1 MPGLK
6 TMEMLCRNAD
16 LTAVGSH
23 ISEREAQVRANRV
36 TSAFVSVTSAFATSV
51 FHLACSLAFLVSSWQ
66 ARILDSNSWCAAH
79 GQNALSA
86 THLLT
91 DT

>member
-6 TMEMLCRNAD
+6 TMEMLCRSAD

-36 TSAFVSVTSAFATSV
+36 TSAFVTSAF
-51 FHLACSLAFLVSSWQ
+51 HLARSLS
-66 ARILDSNSWCAAH
+66 
-79 GQNALSA
+79 
-86 THLLT
+86 LLF
-91 DT
+91 

>member
-36 TSAFVSVTSAFATSV
+36 TSAFVSVTSAFVSVTSAFVTSV
-51 FHLACSLAFLVSSWQ
+51 FHLARSLA
-66 ARILDSNSWCAAH
+66 
-79 GQNALSA
+79 
-86 THLLT
+86 LLL
-91 DT
+91 